1 MGTSPQIEPTTTA
14 RLLTCMAFAIDE
26 TKLIR
31 SIKKT
36 RAISKQL
43 EVDDPSSHR
52 LLFLKREVSTL
63 EARLRKIRR
72 QAINTQT
79 DAKLVKNKV
88 T

>member
-43 EVDDPSSHR
+43 EADDPSSHR

>member
-36 RAISKQL
+36 REISKQL
-43 EVDDPSSHR
+43 EADDPSSHR
-52 LLFLKREVSTL
+52 LLFLKREVSAL
-63 EARLRKIRR
+63 ETRLKKIRK
-72 QAINTQT
+72 QATMIKT
-79 DAKLVKNKV
+79 DTEFANIR
-88 T
+88 

>member
-1 MGTSPQIEPTTTA
+1 
-14 RLLTCMAFAIDE
+14 MAFAIDE

>member
-1 MGTSPQIEPTTTA
+1 
-14 RLLTCMAFAIDE
+14 MAFAIDE

-43 EVDDPSSHR
+43 EADDPSSHR